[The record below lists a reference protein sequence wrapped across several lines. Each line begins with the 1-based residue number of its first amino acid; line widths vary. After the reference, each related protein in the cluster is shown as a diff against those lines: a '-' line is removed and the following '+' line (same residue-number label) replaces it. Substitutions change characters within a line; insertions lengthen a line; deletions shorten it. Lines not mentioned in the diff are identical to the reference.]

1 MTQTDERRGTRAQPR
16 RGDSV
21 RVRSR
26 DEILATLDTDGAV
39 NGLPFMPEMLEFA
52 SKELR
57 VWARADK
64 TCDTIES
71 SGNRRMANTVHLAGA
86 RCDGSAH
93 GGCQAQCLLFW
104 REEWLEWPDAAGKP
118 ISSPVNDADSPLP
131 QTSLMAATRA
141 PDGDSFRCQATEHLR
156 ASAPIPRHDYG
167 QYLTDVR
174 SRNIT
179 AGVAIRGLFLFAF
192 NKYQDLSK
200 RAFPGWLRIRGGHR
214 APFVVP
220 TGTGERLPPTEFLPG
235 DLVEVKPKEEILAT
249 LGPDLR
255 NRNLLFDAEML
266 PYCGRRAR
274 VRSKVSRIL
283 DERTGKMIKLSDCY
297 LLEDVICLGLYH
309 RFCQRAIT
317 PYWRS
322 GWLRRVDESAV
333 ATSPRSESR

>member
-1 MTQTDERRGTRAQPR
+1 
-16 RGDSV
+16 
-21 RVRSR
+21 VRSR
-26 DEILATLDTDGAV
+26 DEILATLDAEGAV

-52 SKELR
+52 GRELQ

-104 REEWLEWPDAAGKP
+104 REEWLEWPDAAGTP
-118 ISSPVNDADSPLP
+118 ISKPVNDADSPP
-131 QTSLMAATRA
+131 SVSSMMAATRG

-174 SRNIT
+174 SRNVT
-179 AGVAIRGLFLFAF
+179 AGVAVRGLLLFVF

-200 RAFPGWLRIRGGHR
+200 RALPRWLRIRRGDR

-220 TGTGERLPPTEFLPG
+220 TGTGERMPSVEFMPG
-235 DLVEVKPKEEILAT
+235 DLVEVKPREEILAT

-274 VRSKVSRIL
+274 VLSKVARIL

-322 GWLRRVDESAV
+322 GWLRKVDESA
-333 ATSPRSESR
+333 AAASAGSEIR

>member
-1 MTQTDERRGTRAQPR
+1 MTQIDDRRGTREQPR

-26 DEILATLDTDGAV
+26 EEILATLDSDGAV

-52 SKELR
+52 GKELQ

-64 TCDTIES
+64 SCDTIES
-71 SGNRRMANTVHLAGA
+71 SGNRRMTNTVHLAGA

-104 REEWLEWPDAAGKP
+104 REEWLEWPDAGGRP

-131 QTSLMAATRA
+131 ETTLTAATRG

-167 QYLTDVR
+167 QYFTDVR

-179 AGVAIRGLFLFAF
+179 PGVAIRGLLLFAF
-192 NKYQDLSK
+192 NKYQDLSR
-200 RAFPGWLRIRGGHR
+200 RALPRWLRINDGHR

-220 TGTGERLPPTEFLPG
+220 TGTGERLPPVEFMPG
-235 DLVEVKPKEEILAT
+235 DLVEVKPAEEILAT

-274 VRSKVSRIL
+274 VLSKVSRIL

-322 GWLRRVDESAV
+322 GWLRRVGESAA
-333 ATSPRSESR
+333 ATSAQAES

>member
-1 MTQTDERRGTRAQPR
+1 MTQTDERRGTGAQPR

-26 DEILATLDTDGAV
+26 DEILATLDADGAV

-52 SKELR
+52 GKELR

-71 SGNRRMANTVHLAGA
+71 SGNRRMVNTVHLAGA

-118 ISSPVNDADSPLP
+118 ISSPVNDAESPLP

-156 ASAPIPRHDYG
+156 ASVPIPRHDYG
-167 QYLTDVR
+167 QYLADVR

-179 AGVAIRGLFLFAF
+179 PGVAIRGLLLFAF

-200 RAFPGWLRIRGGHR
+200 RAFPRWLRIRGGHR

-220 TGTGERLPPTEFLPG
+220 TGTGERLSDGIALDGLE
-235 DLVEVKPKEEILAT
+235 
-249 LGPDLR
+249 LR
-255 NRNLLFDAEML
+255 
-266 PYCGRRAR
+266 
-274 VRSKVSRIL
+274 
-283 DERTGKMIKLSDCY
+283 
-297 LLEDVICLGLYH
+297 
-309 RFCQRAIT
+309 
-317 PYWRS
+317 
-322 GWLRRVDESAV
+322 
-333 ATSPRSESR
+333 